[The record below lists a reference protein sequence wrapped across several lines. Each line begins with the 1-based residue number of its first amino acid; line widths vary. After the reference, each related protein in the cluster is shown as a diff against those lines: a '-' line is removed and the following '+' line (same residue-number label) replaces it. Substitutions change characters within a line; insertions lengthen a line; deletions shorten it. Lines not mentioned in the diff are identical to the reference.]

1 MARRPIILV
10 VAVIAVLLAGA
21 AGVYAYDHAQRD
33 TIAKGIRVAGI
44 PVGGLK
50 AAAAQARLAEQYVG
64 RLEKPIVV
72 RYGSHRFRLS
82 AKRAHVAADVPATVQ
97 DALDRSR
104 DGGLLSRAARE
115 LTGGSMRA
123 DLQPRVT
130 FSRAAVTRFVARVA
144 RKLNR
149 KPQDASVTFAAA
161 SLGTVPGRVGR
172 ELDRQALE
180 ASVVAA
186 LGNPAAA
193 RRLVA
198 SVTTVRPKVSTRAL
212 ALGYPAV
219 VTIDRANFRL
229 RLWKHLRLVKTYPI
243 AVGMAGLETPAG
255 IYHVLD
261 KQVDPSWH
269 VPNSPWAGKLAG
281 QVIPPGPADP
291 IKARWLG
298 IFNGAGIHGTDN
310 VGSLGSAA
318 SHGCIRMA
326 IPDVIELYPQVPVG
340 APVYIA

>member
-1 MARRPIILV
+1 MGRRPIILV
-10 VAVIAVLLAGA
+10 VAVLAVLLAGA
-21 AGVYAYDHAQRD
+21 AGVYAYDHAQKD

-44 PVGGLK
+44 PIGGLE
-50 AAAAQARLAEQYVG
+50 ADAAQARLAGQYVA
-64 RLEKPIVV
+64 RLRKPIVV

-82 AKRAHVAADVPATVQ
+82 AKRAHVAADVRATVQ
-97 DALDRSR
+97 DALARTR

-115 LTGGSMRA
+115 LTGGRMHA

-144 RKLNR
+144 RKLDR
-149 KPQDASVTFAAA
+149 SPADASVTLGAA
-161 SLGTVPGRVGR
+161 SLATVPGRVGR
-172 ELDRQALE
+172 KLDRPALE
-180 ASVVAA
+180 ASVLAA
-186 LGNPAAA
+186 LGNASAP
-193 RRLVA
+193 RRLKA
-198 SVTTVRPKVSTRAL
+198 SVSTVRPKVSTRAL
-212 ALGYPAV
+212 ARKYPAV
-219 VTIDRANFRL
+219 VTVDRANFRL
-229 RLWKHLRLVKTYPI
+229 RLWKNLRLVKTYPI

-255 IYHVLD
+255 VYHVQN

-269 VPNSPWAGKLAG
+269 VPNSAWAGSLAG

-298 IFNGAGIHGTDN
+298 IFDGAGIHGTDN